1 MSGISQG
8 LVLGQMLLNIFL
20 NDIDN
25 GIECALSKFAV
36 DTKLCGV
43 VGRPEG
49 WDAIQRDLDRLR
61 SGPR

>member
-1 MSGISQG
+1 MSIWKSQMSGISQG

-43 VGRPEG
+43 VGRPEDG
-49 WDAIQRDLDRLR
+49 MPSRET
-61 SGPR
+61 